1 MQIIVN
7 FCHIQYTYPKRF
19 NFNYSNYCF
28 YICKNKSKKL
38 YFKILKMNSYY
49 TDDVVLN
56 IIYNI
61 QAKIL
66 RFIYYFERSIRKG
79 RIMKIVFY
87 SPVLNHTCISHSLT
101 LAYTY
106 IV

>member
-1 MQIIVN
+1 
-7 FCHIQYTYPKRF
+7 
-19 NFNYSNYCF
+19 
-28 YICKNKSKKL
+28 
-38 YFKILKMNSYY
+38 MNSYY
-49 TDDVVLN
+49 TDDVILN

-66 RFIYYFERSIRKG
+66 RFIYYFERSFRKG

-87 SPVLNHTCISHSLT
+87 SSVLNYTSCISHSLT
-101 LAYTY
+101 ITYAY